1 MISND
6 TRRQKAY
13 DQLRKLTSDRIV
25 RTLGLSDDEL
35 ADLSLAQLMN
45 LVFLIH
51 GDCGSTGN
59 FNVAFAAAVKLV
71 GPELVSSERG
81 IQDISIIQFVQ

>member
-1 MISND
+1 MISNH
-6 TRRQKAY
+6 TKRQKVY
-13 DQLRKLTSDRIV
+13 EQLRKLTSDRII
-25 RTLGLSDDEL
+25 RSWGLFTEDL
-35 ADLSLAQLMN
+35 ADLSLAQLIN
-45 LVFLIH
+45 LIFLTH

-71 GPELVSSERG
+71 GPELVWSEPG